1 MLNCSLFFL
10 RFFGM
15 FFNEFNKIML
25 FVEKKIVFIKKKGKR
40 MCILYVEY

>member
-1 MLNCSLFFL
+1 
-10 RFFGM
+10 M

-25 FVEKKIVFIKKKGKR
+25 FVEKKIVFIKIGKR

>member
-1 MLNCSLFFL
+1 
-10 RFFGM
+10 M

-25 FVEKKIVFIKKKGKR
+25 FVEKKIVFIKKKKGKR